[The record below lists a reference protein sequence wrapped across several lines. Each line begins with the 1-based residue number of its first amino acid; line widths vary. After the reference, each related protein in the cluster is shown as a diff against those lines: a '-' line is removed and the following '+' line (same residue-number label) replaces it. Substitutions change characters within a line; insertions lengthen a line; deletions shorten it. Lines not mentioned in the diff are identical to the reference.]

1 MAVTRSGTLP
11 SKRSRSEGEPVEIFA
26 FRVDVFAGPPIDLT
40 DFDVESSDGEHLGTV
55 DEATYENGVGW
66 LVVDTGHWI
75 FGKRRMLPAGV
86 VTRVDAETT
95 KVVVSMTKEEVKHA
109 PDYDH
114 DRHVNDR
121 VDYHE
126 DVGSYYHPYGSH
138 GPSGESFRDAEA
150 ERLTDPGADRFL

>member
-1 MAVTRSGTLP
+1 M
-11 SKRSRSEGEPVEIFA
+11 EIFA

-40 DFDVESSDGEHLGTV
+40 DFDVESADGQHIGKV

-86 VTRVDAETT
+86 VTRVEPEAT
-95 KVVVSMTKEEVKHA
+95 KVVLSMTKDQVKHA

-114 DRHVNDR
+114 DRHIHDQ

-126 DVGSYYHPYGSH
+126 DMGNYYEPYGVH
-138 GPSGESFRDAEA
+138 GAGSENLHEAEA
-150 ERLTDPGADRFL
+150 VNFTEPGSQRFL

>member
-1 MAVTRSGTLP
+1 
-11 SKRSRSEGEPVEIFA
+11 VEIFA

-40 DFDVESSDGEHLGTV
+40 DFDVESSDGEHIGKV

-86 VTRVDAETT
+86 VTSVEPETT
-95 KVVVSMTKEEVKHA
+95 KVVVSMTKDQVKDA

-126 DVGSYYHPYGSH
+126 DVGSYYHPYGVH
-138 GPSGESFRDAEA
+138 GAGSASLHEAEA
-150 ERLTDPGADRFL
+150 ANFTEPGAERFL